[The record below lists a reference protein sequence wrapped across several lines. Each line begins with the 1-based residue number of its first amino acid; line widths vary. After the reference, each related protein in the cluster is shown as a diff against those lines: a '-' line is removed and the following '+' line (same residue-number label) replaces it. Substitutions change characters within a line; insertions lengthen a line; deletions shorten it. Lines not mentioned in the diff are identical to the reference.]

1 MTNGSTGAI
10 PRTSSPRSSK
20 VGLTGCRRSADASP
34 TSSCGRSRRTCVRS
48 RASRPRRRAPAAT
61 TTCSTRWTSSARRRS
76 RLAPLHRAGFRPS
89 PSSHDEA
96 MNWAGSIFDTAGSQ
110 AERIA
115 RLAWFII
122 AVSTVTY
129 VLVLAATA
137 IAVRR
142 ARGRASRG
150 ELADQQPETERRL
163 ARNVTIATVAT
174 TLLLLV
180 YVTAT
185 ARTGRAIAW
194 PTDAERPLTIEVTGH
209 QWWWEFR
216 YRDSVSSNWLTT
228 SNEMHIP
235 VGRPVQVVLQSND
248 VIHSFWVPE
257 LHGKQDLIPGHKNTT
272 WLRAD
277 KPGVWKARCAEFC
290 GYQHAKMAFDVV
302 AETPAQF
309 NQWYV
314 RQLASALEPT
324 DSSAMRGRDVFAQRT
339 CIMCHT

>member
-1 MTNGSTGAI
+1 
-10 PRTSSPRSSK
+10 
-20 VGLTGCRRSADASP
+20 
-34 TSSCGRSRRTCVRS
+34 
-48 RASRPRRRAPAAT
+48 
-61 TTCSTRWTSSARRRS
+61 
-76 RLAPLHRAGFRPS
+76 
-89 PSSHDEA
+89 

-235 VGRPVQVVLQSND
+235 IGRPVQVVLQSND

-314 RQLASALEPT
+314 RQLASAPEPT

-339 CIMCHT
+339 CIMCHTVAGTPAGSRVGPELTHIATRPSLAAGWLPNTRENLARWITNPQLIKPGVRMPPNPLSPADMNALLDYLGTLK